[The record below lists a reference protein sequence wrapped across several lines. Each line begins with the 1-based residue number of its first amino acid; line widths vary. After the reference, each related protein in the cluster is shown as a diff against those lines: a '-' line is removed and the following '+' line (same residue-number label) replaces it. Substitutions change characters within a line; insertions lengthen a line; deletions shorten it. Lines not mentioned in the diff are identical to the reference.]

1 MSNYELYLIETKLN
15 KHSKRIEGL
24 LGAIEKRDEMLLE
37 METEIEKLR
46 KENAELKAQQVERA
60 AEE

>member
-1 MSNYELYLIETKLN
+1 MSNYELYLIQTKIT

-24 LGAIEKRDEMLLE
+24 LGAIEKRDEMLFE
-37 METEIEKLR
+37 MEMEMEKLR
-46 KENAELKAQQVERA
+46 KENAELRAQQEEKA